1 MSGPASLHPLET
13 ILTVGL
19 KRLLMWGLPLS
30 IAMFVV
36 PAPGPNDGLLVY
48 SLVHLTVLQVVTFG
62 LVVELTSL
70 TDQPWFNHLKK
81 AWLASTASLVA
92 VVVGFSALLTLA
104 TSAAAQYETSLQFLQ
119 LLSSLDIAWVVA
131 ALYIGARNLW
141 GRGIALVLGSMIL
154 LACVASIALY
164 LQTVGFTESGGWLVD
179 ANAMFRIVISSD
191 TIAALLSLTILF
203 AAASSVQRTEQP
215 RPHS

>member
-1 MSGPASLHPLET
+1 
-13 ILTVGL
+13 
-19 KRLLMWGLPLS
+19 
-30 IAMFVV
+30 
-36 PAPGPNDGLLVY
+36 
-48 SLVHLTVLQVVTFG
+48 LQVVTFG

-131 ALYIGARNLW
+131 ALYIGARKLW

-179 ANAMFRIVISSD
+179 VNAMFRIVISSD

-203 AAASSVQRTEQP
+203 AAARSVQRTEQP

>member
-1 MSGPASLHPLET
+1 VSGPASLHPLET

-48 SLVHLTVLQVVTFG
+48 SLVHLTVLQIVTFG
-62 LVVELTSL
+62 LAVELTSL

-131 ALYIGARNLW
+131 ALYIGARKLW

-203 AAASSVQRTEQP
+203 AAARSVQRTEQP
-215 RPHS
+215 RAHS